1 MYFWAKLQRLENN
14 VISQL
19 QVLFEQ
25 WSGSSPEEIK
35 LIPASGSYRKYY
47 RMKSSG
53 HQAIGAFYDNRPE
66 NDAFV
71 NLSRHFLSQGLNVPE
86 IYLVGSDH
94 KTYLMEDLGDSI
106 LFDHITEIR
115 RKSGFGSELIT
126 IYKMVIDELIRFQ
139 MIAGKT
145 VDFSVCFPSAEFDGQ
160 AYMWDLNYFKYNFL
174 KLAKITF
181 DEYKLEENFRNLVQ
195 ILLSADNSYFVYR
208 DFQARNIMLHNRKLY
223 FIDYQGGRKG
233 TLHYDL
239 ISLLFQARAEIP
251 HDIRE
256 QLIDYYIDQAKII
269 DPKGVE
275 NFRFYFYKFALVR
288 ILQTLGAYGF
298 RGLYEK
304 KQHFLESLPKAIDN
318 IKWLLNNKKISSELQ
333 ELINCLKIMVESEEV
348 KNLIRPPLAVHINS
362 FSYKRGLPADLTGNG
377 GGYVFDCRSLPN
389 PGKHPKYRD
398 LTGKDPEVISFLNE
412 YEEVDEF
419 VVHTYALIK
428 QSVDSY
434 LARNFTNLSVSF
446 GCTGGQHRSV
456 YCSEKIAARLAEYP
470 GVEVI
475 LHHLEQE

>member
-1 MYFWAKLQRLENN
+1 MENN
-14 VISQL
+14 ILHQIET
-19 QVLFEQ
+19 LFEQ
-25 WSGSSPEEIK
+25 WTGDKPEETK

-47 RMKSSG
+47 RMKGNGQS
-53 HQAIGAFYDNRPE
+53 AIGAFYDNPPE

-71 NLSRHFLSQGLNVPE
+71 NLSKHFLSKGLNVPE
-86 IYLVGSDH
+86 IYLVGTDH
-94 KTYLMEDLGDSI
+94 KTYLMQDLGDSI

-115 RKSGFGSELIT
+115 QKSGFGSELMT

-208 DFQARNIMLHNRKLY
+208 DFQARNIMLHNHKLY

-251 HDIRE
+251 HDARE

-304 KQHFLESLPKAIDN
+304 KQHFLESIPKAVEN
-318 IKWLLNNKKISSELQ
+318 IKWLLENNKISSELH
-333 ELINCLKIMVESEEV
+333 ELINCLKIMVESPEV
-348 KNLIRPPLAVHINS
+348 RQLITPPLTLHISS
-362 FSYKRGLPADLTGNG
+362 FSFKRGLPADLTGNG
-377 GGYVFDCRSLPN
+377 GGFIFDCRGLPN
-389 PGKHPKYRD
+389 PGRYPKFRD
-398 LTGKDPEVISFLNE
+398 LTGKDREVVDYLSQ
-412 YEEVDEF
+412 YDEVDDF
-419 VVHTYALIK
+419 VGHCFALIK
-428 QSVDSY
+428 QSADAYFKRS
-434 LARNFTNLSVSF
+434 FTNLSASF
-446 GCTGGQHRSV
+446 GCTGGRHRSV
-456 YCSEKIAARLAEYP
+456 YCAEKIASMFIGNTDIQLYIR
-470 GVEVI
+470 
-475 LHHLEQE
+475 HLEQE

>member
-1 MYFWAKLQRLENN
+1 LENS
-14 VISQL
+14 IIHQL
-19 QVLFEQ
+19 ELLFEH
-25 WSGSSPEEIK
+25 WTGRKPEDTK
-35 LIPASGSYRKYY
+35 LIPASGSYRKYF
-47 RMKSSG
+47 RMNGCGKS
-53 HQAIGAFYDNRPE
+53 AIGAYYDNPPE
-66 NDAFV
+66 NDAFI
-71 NLSRHFLSQGLNVPE
+71 NLSKHFLSQGLHVPE
-86 IYLVGSDH
+86 IYRVGNDH
-94 KTYLMEDLGDSI
+94 KIYLMQDLGDSV
-106 LFDHITEIR
+106 LFEHITEIR
-115 RKSGFGSELIT
+115 QKSGFGSELMT

-160 AYMWDLNYFKYNFL
+160 SYMWDLNYFKYNFL

-208 DFQARNIMLHNRKLY
+208 DFQARNIMLHNHKLY

-251 HDIRE
+251 HDARE
-256 QLIDYYIDQAKII
+256 QLIDYYIEQAKII

-304 KQHFLESLPKAIDN
+304 KQHFLESIPKAIEN
-318 IKWLLNNKKISSELQ
+318 IKWLLENNKISSELH
-333 ELINCLKIMVESEEV
+333 ELINCLQIMTESTEV
-348 KNLIRPPLAVHINS
+348 RQLITPPLTLQISS

-377 GGYVFDCRSLPN
+377 GGFVFDCRGLPN
-389 PGKHPKYRD
+389 PGRYPKFRS
-398 LTGKDPEVISFLNE
+398 LTGKDPEVVDYFSQ
-412 YEEVDEF
+412 YDEVDDF
-419 VVHTYALIK
+419 IGHCFALVK
-428 QSVDSY
+428 QSIDAYIKRS
-434 LARNFTNLSVSF
+434 FTNLSVSF

-456 YCSEKIAARLAEYP
+456 YCAEKIASMFGGNADIQLNIR
-470 GVEVI
+470 
-475 LHHLEQE
+475 HLEQE

>member
-1 MYFWAKLQRLENN
+1 MYFWAKLHILENN

-19 QVLFEQ
+19 ELLFEQ
-25 WSGSSPEEIK
+25 WSGSKTEETK

-47 RMKSSG
+47 RLKGSG

-115 RKSGFGSELIT
+115 QKSGFGSELLT

-304 KQHFLESLPKAIDN
+304 KQHFLESLPKAIEN
-318 IKWLLNNKKISSELQ
+318 IKWLLENNKISSELQ

-348 KNLIRPPLAVHINS
+348 RNLIKPPLTVHINS
-362 FSYKRGLPADLTGNG
+362 FSYKRGLPADLTGHG
-377 GGYVFDCRSLPN
+377 GGYVFDCRGLPN
-389 PGKHPKYRD
+389 PGKHPKYRY
-398 LTGKDPEVISFLNE
+398 LTGKDPEVIDFLNE
-412 YEEVDEF
+412 YDEVDEF
-419 VVHTYALIK
+419 IDHCFALIK
-428 QSVDSY
+428 QSVEAYS
-434 LARNFTNLSVSF
+434 ARNFTNLTVNF

-456 YCSEKIAARLAEYP
+456 YCSEKIAARLVNFP
-470 GVEVI
+470 GVEVN

>member
-275 NFRFYFYKFALVR
+275 NFRLDRKSTR
-288 ILQTLGAYGF
+288 
-298 RGLYEK
+298 
-304 KQHFLESLPKAIDN
+304 
-318 IKWLLNNKKISSELQ
+318 LNSS
-333 ELINCLKIMVESEEV
+333 
-348 KNLIRPPLAVHINS
+348 H
-362 FSYKRGLPADLTGNG
+362 
-377 GGYVFDCRSLPN
+377 
-389 PGKHPKYRD
+389 
-398 LTGKDPEVISFLNE
+398 
-412 YEEVDEF
+412 
-419 VVHTYALIK
+419 
-428 QSVDSY
+428 
-434 LARNFTNLSVSF
+434 
-446 GCTGGQHRSV
+446 
-456 YCSEKIAARLAEYP
+456 
-470 GVEVI
+470 
-475 LHHLEQE
+475 